1 MTEIERL
8 KQIVTTLRSEH
19 GCAWDRAQTHSSL
32 KPPCIEE
39 AAEVIC
45 GINILEQTGDAANLK
60 EELGDLLLQVMF
72 HAVIAEEE
80 GLFTFDDVAKVVSDK
95 MVRRHP
101 HVFAG
106 VQFASE
112 AELHQAWAEI
122 KRQEKVGREWE
133 SAYLEAAMQ
142 EASALIEQAKRRK
155 GFSSSLP
162 TPPDG
167 KE

>member
-8 KQIVTTLRSEH
+8 KQVVEALRSEQ

-39 AAEVIC
+39 AAELIC
-45 GINILEQTGDAANLK
+45 GINILEQTGDPANLK

-72 HAVIAEEE
+72 HAVLAEEE
-80 GLFTFDDVAKVVSDK
+80 GLFSFEDVARTVADK

-106 VQFASE
+106 VEYASDE
-112 AELHQAWAEI
+112 ERNAAWAAI
-122 KRQEKVGREWE
+122 KAAEKAGREWE
-133 SAYLEAAMQ
+133 SAYLEAAMT
-142 EASALIEQAKRRK
+142 EASQLINQAKRRK
-155 GFSSSLP
+155 GFP
-162 TPPDG
+162 V
-167 KE
+167 

>member
-8 KQIVTTLRSEH
+8 KAVVETLRSEH
-19 GCAWDRAQTHSSL
+19 GCPWDRAQTHASL

-45 GINILEQTGDAANLK
+45 GINILEQTGDPANLR

-72 HAVIAEEE
+72 HAVLAEEE
-80 GLFTFDDVAKVVSDK
+80 GLFNFEDVAGTAADK

-106 VQFASE
+106 ANDASAADPDAAWAAVKE
-112 AELHQAWAEI
+112 AE
-122 KRQEKVGREWE
+122 KTGREWE
-133 SAYLEAAMQ
+133 SAYLEAAMN
-142 EASALIEQAKRRK
+142 EAAALIGQAKARK
-155 GFSSSLP
+155 GFRP
-162 TPPDG
+162 
-167 KE
+167 